1 MEKDLFELMTK
12 MYGEM
17 QNGFN
22 GVNTR
27 LDSLETKV
35 DRLETRVDN
44 LESEVNKTNMLIEHE
59 IKPSIEAL
67 FDGYKQNTEAITRL
81 DDNVKDLT
89 VSVNNLSIRTLQNEN
104 NIIAFSKKID
114 TISNLQH

>member
-17 QNGFN
+17 QTGFN
-22 GVNTR
+22 NVNTR
-27 LDSLETKV
+27 F
-35 DRLETRVDN
+35 DN
-44 LESEVNKTNMLIEHE
+44 LESRVGNLEIESKKTNMLIENE

-81 DDNVKDLT
+81 DSDVKDLT
-89 VSVNNLSIRTLQNEN
+89 IAVNTLSIKTLNNEN

-114 TISNLQH
+114 TMSNIKH